1 MGSLPTIKVAAPDT
15 PRGWKIINAT
25 DFDTDQHEEWT
36 DGQEAVQQEEGPQE
50 VTRET
55 IGEMAKADVVEM
67 LEAHGVEVNTR
78 QRVETLREQLI
89 ALMFVDV

>member
-1 MGSLPTIKVAAPDT
+1 MSIIPTIKIKHPD
-15 PRGWKIINAT
+15 GYAVINAE
-25 DFDTDQHEEWT
+25 DFDPSKHEEWT
-36 DGQEAVQQEEGPQE
+36 DGKEAVQQEEGPQE

-78 QRVETLREQLI
+78 QRVDTLRDQLI
-89 ALMFVDV
+89 ALMFLDG